1 MATRP
6 IPLDIVSLVLDSLYR
21 DLDWPARAKHGGT
34 ISLVC
39 RRWRSLGEAL
49 SWRRVEIRFG
59 KEERAIAPLVARP
72 ELLDLVQSLVVGHT
86 RDKEVE
92 ESSLMPTVRKL
103 VTILRNA
110 KKLRYVSLQC
120 ALGAAN
126 LLTAVAESPSAPSL
140 QTLQI
145 ASPVVHSSAIRGPDL
160 AAVPVLIDLDTLPLE
175 ERLAAFGGLK
185 HLGIHFNVI
194 SRSRVWAQYTQ
205 VTKPLK
211 LVSVDICV
219 EKSGLDDPAREE
231 EFARQV
237 WSRIRSV
244 VDARTLQRCTFH
256 GSAAPLQDFV
266 KDSVHLADLSL
277 YTTPEALCPNLE
289 PLFKVLAALLLRQ
302 LTIYAPKPSQDA
314 ALPESH
320 LGALQVLNM
329 EPQSLEKCSIRVGIR
344 FQDDL
349 AGVPELG
356 VENSG
361 GRHLDSGASVPPDS
375 EHFAAAGLEVVGRSK
390 EVRLCRR
397 NGTRNWLLL
406 PDARGPDGEPLSPP
420 AIDRL
425 HLASDDDEQ
434 IEVCTPVPSN
444 AGSVAST
451 PASSRSASP
460 TRAGAGKRR
469 GGAGKPRRD
478 KTKERE
484 KAEAMRNPLDPFL
497 RFPNVVLGRI
507 LGELNA
513 NDLLAVGLVC
523 KRWRR
528 SQTLN
533 YTWYLLLQSFT
544 YVTPAER
551 GRSYAEGDGVPTWRK
566 GDASQDWAAHFA
578 NIFRR
583 DDLDQGV
590 EEAEVDENGL
600 TMKEERELKWK
611 EENEANEMAG
621 LDKVA
626 MREYYKSLR
635 NKKVKGKSGKGAVR
649 TIEGDGLGDIAGDG

>member
-6 IPLDIVSLVLDSLYR
+6 IPLDIVSFVLDSLYR
-21 DLDWPARAKHGGT
+21 DLDWPARAKQGGT

-49 SWRRVEIRFG
+49 SWRRVEITFG
-59 KEERAIAPLVARP
+59 EDERAIAPLVARP
-72 ELLDLVQSLVVGHT
+72 ELLDLVRSLVVSHT
-86 RDKEVE
+86 RDQEVE
-92 ESSLMPTVRKL
+92 PLSLMPTVGEL

-110 KKLRYVSLQC
+110 KNLKFVSLQC
-120 ALGAAN
+120 ALGAAI
-126 LLTAVAESPSAPSL
+126 LLAAVAESPSAPSL
-140 QTLQI
+140 RTLGI

-160 AAVPVLIDLDTLPLE
+160 VAVPIVIDFDTFPLE
-175 ERLAAFGGLK
+175 ERLAAFGNLK
-185 HLGIHFNVI
+185 HLGVHFHVI
-194 SRSRVWAQYTQ
+194 GRGLASPRYTP
-205 VTKPLK
+205 VTKPLQ
-211 LVSVDICV
+211 LMSLDVCV
-219 EKSGLDDPAREE
+219 KRSGLGNPAQEE

-237 WSRIRSV
+237 WLRIRSLFH
-244 VDARTLQRCTFH
+244 ARTLQHCAFH
-256 GSAAPLQDFV
+256 GSIIPLQDLV
-266 KDSVHLADLSL
+266 KDSVKLADLSV

-289 PLFKVLAALLLRQ
+289 PLLKALAALPLRQ
-302 LTIYAPKPSQDA
+302 LTIYTPKPSQDA

-329 EPQSLEKCSIRVGIR
+329 EPQSLEECSLSIGIR

-349 AGVPELG
+349 AGVPELSI
-356 VENSG
+356 ENSG
-361 GRHLDSGASVPPDS
+361 GKHLDGGATILPDP
-375 EHFAAAGLEVVGRSK
+375 EHFAAVGLEVVGRSK
-390 EVRLCRR
+390 GVRLCRR
-397 NGTRNWLLL
+397 NGTRDWLLL

-566 GDASQDWAAHFA
+566 GDVSQDWAAHFA
-578 NIFRR
+578 SIFRR

-590 EEAEVDENGL
+590 EETEVDENGL

-611 EENEANEMAG
+611 EENEASEMAG
-621 LDKVA
+621 MDKVA